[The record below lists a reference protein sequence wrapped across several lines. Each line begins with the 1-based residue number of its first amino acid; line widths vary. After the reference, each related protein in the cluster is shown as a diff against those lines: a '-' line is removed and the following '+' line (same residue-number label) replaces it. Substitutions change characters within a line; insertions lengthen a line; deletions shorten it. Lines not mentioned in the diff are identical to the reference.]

1 MPSLSSD
8 LISQARMLANLEA
21 GRPKQASV
29 RRSVSTAYYGLFH
42 FLIEESTSL
51 VVGAAHA
58 DVKNRQLVG
67 RAFVHAK
74 MKSLC
79 QEFTKTQLSS
89 IHLLLRPFLA
99 TANTASKA
107 SMAQVA
113 QTFIDLQDDR
123 HSADYDL
130 AVSFSRNDA
139 MNAYQRAHDAVGTWN
154 RLVNQDREFCRFFA
168 LSLSFWPSLA
178 SRQS

>member
-74 MKSLC
+74 M
-79 QEFTKTQLSS
+79 
-89 IHLLLRPFLA
+89 
-99 TANTASKA
+99 
-107 SMAQVA
+107 
-113 QTFIDLQDDR
+113 
-123 HSADYDL
+123 
-130 AVSFSRNDA
+130 
-139 MNAYQRAHDAVGTWN
+139 
-154 RLVNQDREFCRFFA
+154 
-168 LSLSFWPSLA
+168 
-178 SRQS
+178 